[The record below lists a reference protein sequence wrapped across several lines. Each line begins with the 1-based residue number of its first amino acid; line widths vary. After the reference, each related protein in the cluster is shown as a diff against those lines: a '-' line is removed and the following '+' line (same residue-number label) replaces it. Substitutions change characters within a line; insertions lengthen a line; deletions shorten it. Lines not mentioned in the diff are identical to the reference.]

1 MVFGDVQDSTAVPL
15 GGRVYL
21 PVAGDG
27 FVQLAELNFDARR
40 GPGLFG
46 NKSELLNEWRHRF
59 GTD

>member
-1 MVFGDVQDSTAVPL
+1 MVFGDVRDNTAAPL
-15 GGRVYL
+15 GSRVYL

-46 NKSELLNEWRHRF
+46 KKSELLNEWRHRF
-59 GTD
+59 GID